1 MKIKNKTELR
11 KEMKESG
18 NLFVIMNDG
27 SWESANQFKEKEK
40 YEELQNFNGNY
51 FYKGYRVNKYDTC
64 PGQLHQYRHY
74 CFSENSLISEF
85 FKDVEKGYFSREYKE
100 KMKQLQNEKKAKK
113 EAEEQAKKEE
123 EEKREKA
130 LNCIPMILDELRKM
144 KVRIG
149 AAYGFESEE
158 HKEAENTLDTTLKN
172 YEAIL
177 GTTRFM
183 NDVYGIKNYGKKE
196 NKTRKRCYRI

>member
-74 CFSENSLISEF
+74 CFSENALISEF
-85 FKDVEKGYFSREYKE
+85 FKDIENGCYTEESIKKANERKNERQKEINRKKEFENNIKTNSNKRLEELEVLKNKLTGKDKEIIENIINEYKFLVEK
-100 KMKQLQNEKKAKK
+100 
-113 EAEEQAKKEE
+113 
-123 EEKREKA
+123 
-130 LNCIPMILDELRKM
+130 
-144 KVRIG
+144 
-149 AAYGFESEE
+149 
-158 HKEAENTLDTTLKN
+158 
-172 YEAIL
+172 
-177 GTTRFM
+177 
-183 NDVYGIKNYGKKE
+183 
-196 NKTRKRCYRI
+196 NK